1 MKNRNGRFAVL
12 IMLCLFVSTGYGIT
26 LLTQEQALKEMFPDA
41 DEVVIENVTISSGDL
56 EILKKNLG
64 GSLVHFQS
72 GSQSEEV
79 VESTELTFYY
89 GLKNGEKTSV
99 AIIDQ
104 QPGKWSPVQYIIL
117 VDMATAKVKNLAVM
131 SYKEKRGRP
140 IARKSF
146 LKQFI
151 GKGSGD
157 PVQVRKDV
165 RAISGATISS
175 DATCFAV
182 KKAIAIVETVI
193 LKKEV

>member
-1 MKNRNGRFAVL
+1 MKNHTILLSLMILG
-12 IMLCLFVSTGYGIT
+12 LFSFTQLFSMT
-26 LLTQEQALKEMFPDA
+26 LLTKEQALKEMFPDA
-41 DEVVIENVTISSGDL
+41 DEVVAENVTLSSGDL

-79 VESTELTFYY
+79 VESTDLTFYY
-89 GLKNGEKTSV
+89 GLKNGEKKSV

-104 QPGKWSPVQYIIL
+104 QPGKWGPVEYIIVL
-117 VDMATAKVKNLAVM
+117 DLATAQVKNLAVM

-140 IARKSF
+140 IARNSF

-151 GKGSGD
+151 GKGSAD
-157 PVQVRKDV
+157 PIQVRKDI

>member
-104 QPGKWSPVQYIIL
+104 QPGKWGPVQYIIL

>member
-104 QPGKWSPVQYIIL
+104 QPGKWGPVQYIIL
-117 VDMATAKVKNLAVM
+117 VDMATAKVKNLAHAPP
-131 SYKEKRGRP
+131 S
-140 IARKSF
+140 S
-146 LKQFI
+146 LC
-151 GKGSGD
+151 SS
-157 PVQVRKDV
+157 
-165 RAISGATISS
+165 ISP
-175 DATCFAV
+175 
-182 KKAIAIVETVI
+182 
-193 LKKEV
+193 